1 MTTNSKLDRRLARGG
16 VLSLA
21 VAIAL
26 TLAACGSDGP
36 ANGADTAFAKSFCPK
51 VMAWSDGSVFK
62 VNAFQDASDSI
73 TDPAQRKARYLQ
85 AFDDLQANADAFESA
100 LAKVDAGEHD
110 AEVRRR
116 MADAIS
122 RIRAEYA
129 DDRKEA
135 EGFDATSY
143 RNVGVNNGHL
153 VTGNDR
159 GASDDLRPQPF
170 PPPGS
175 PRSRVARGRDGA
187 DARRMW
193 RRRTGERS

>member
-1 MTTNSKLDRRLARGG
+1 LTTSTSTSTSRRVVRGG
-16 VLSLA
+16 A
-21 VAIAL
+21 VTLVVALAL

-36 ANGADTAFAKSFCPK
+36 AKGAETSFAKSFCPK

-85 AFDDLQANADAFESA
+85 AFDDLQANADAFQAA
-100 LAKVDAGEHD
+100 LAKVDYSGEH
-110 AEVRRR
+110 ATEIQRR

-153 VTGNDR
+153 VTGNEKAKAIVFSTVGSLWEDFDIVDQNCGR
-159 GASDDLRPQPF
+159 H
-170 PPPGS
+170 PPVTMIS
-175 PRSRVARGRDGA
+175 PPA
-187 DARRMW
+187 
-193 RRRTGERS
+193 T